1 MFSIIQTL
9 EISQTVA
16 HPPKGLD
23 LLSLFRISKLLKQ
36 GATAIVLKAVAE
48 DHEQMDKTPFVL
60 RLKDD
65 DCPPSLVRS
74 SQVINYR
81 LALGQQESLQRFS
94 RNSVLKS
101 ELEGRIALAV
111 ALLREDLKVPIRAKS
126 GDIAAPLSDET
137 ISKLKPFDGLPDIT
151 SEDSLAGL
159 MILSVGSGFG
169 SAIQARRQYRNFSLH
184 GGESGGAQYLNSF
197 GSLKEQLPNLRAK
210 NAQIDLILSNED
222 RITEAASFVARTM
235 NRLTKEF
242 NEQMVKEDAP
252 TTTQVRQE
260 SNVFYKALGFGFLGL
275 AIAGYSLPVMPGT
288 VFLICSAYCFS
299 RSSPR
304 MSQWLEEHPKFGPTL
319 KSWRESK
326 AITKP
331 AKLIATS
338 SIALSS
344 IAIGLSSMPY
354 KPLALLFL
362 LGSAAYILSRPTSK

>member
-1 MFSIIQTL
+1 MLSIFQTL
-9 EISQTVA
+9 ETPQAVA

-36 GATAIVLKAVAE
+36 GATAIVLKAVAK
-48 DHEQMDKTPFVL
+48 DHEEMDKTPFVL

-65 DCPPSLVRS
+65 DCPPSLVRA

-81 LALGQQESLQRFS
+81 LALGQQESLKKFS
-94 RNSVLKS
+94 GNSVLKS
-101 ELEGRIALAV
+101 ELEVRIAQAV
-111 ALLREDLKVPIRAKS
+111 TLLKKDLKVPIRAKS
-126 GDIAAPLSDET
+126 GDIADPLSEES
-137 ISKLKPFDGLPDIT
+137 ISNLKPLDGLPDIT
-151 SEDSLAGL
+151 SEACLAGL

-184 GGESGGAQYLNSF
+184 GEEGGGAQYLNSF

-222 RITEAASFVARTM
+222 KISEAAVFIARTM

-242 NEQMVKEDAP
+242 KEQMVGEAAP
-252 TTTQVRQE
+252 TATKMRKELSGV
-260 SNVFYKALGFGFLGL
+260 YKVLGFGFLGL

-288 VFLICSAYCFS
+288 VFLICSAYCFA

-304 MSQWLEEHPKFGPTL
+304 MSQWLDEHPRFGATL

-326 AITKP
+326 AIPKT

-354 KPLALLFL
+354 KTLALLFL